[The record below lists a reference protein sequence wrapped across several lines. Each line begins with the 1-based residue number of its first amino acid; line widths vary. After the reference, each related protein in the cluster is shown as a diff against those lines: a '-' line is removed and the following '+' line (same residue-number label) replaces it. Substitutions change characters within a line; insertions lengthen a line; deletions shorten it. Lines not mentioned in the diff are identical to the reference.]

1 LNAGVRANDPE
12 LVKIFI
18 DHTPPGR
25 AGKPD
30 DIVGAGDF
38 PGVRSLKLCHR
49 FDRDGG
55 RRVPG
60 DLNMGCVIEHTVV
73 RGLDPRTHPSSKKTL
88 TKKMDCR
95 VEPGNDILD
104 RSASTSLHVIAY

>member
-1 LNAGVRANDPE
+1 LNASVRANDPE

-18 DHTPPGR
+18 DHTPLGR

-30 DIVGAGDF
+30 DMGAGDF
-38 PGVRSLKLCHR
+38 PGVRPLKLCHR

-60 DLNMGCVIEHTVV
+60 DLSGLANITTVIA
-73 RGLDPRTHPSSKKTL
+73 R
-88 TKKMDCR
+88 
-95 VEPGNDILD
+95 LD
-104 RSASTSLHVIAY
+104 RAIQYSSALAIDP